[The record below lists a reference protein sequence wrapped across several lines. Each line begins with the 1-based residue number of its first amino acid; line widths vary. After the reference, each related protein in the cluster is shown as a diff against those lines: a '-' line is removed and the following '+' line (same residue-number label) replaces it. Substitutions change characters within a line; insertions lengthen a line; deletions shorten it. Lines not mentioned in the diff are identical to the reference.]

1 MFLSSIFHIK
11 YIAAKQPNCQIF
23 SLILFP
29 LKIFSLQP
37 MKSLKPR
44 KGVVMKITN
53 NNFRIN
59 KLYQQIRKPERLQKN
74 SVEKKSEAVI
84 LSADAGK
91 IAEAVKLVMQMD
103 DVRLERVQEL
113 QAKMKAGNYRV
124 DPEELAE
131 AMLSQDK

>member
-1 MFLSSIFHIK
+1 
-11 YIAAKQPNCQIF
+11 
-23 SLILFP
+23 
-29 LKIFSLQP
+29 
-37 MKSLKPR
+37 
-44 KGVVMKITN
+44 MKITN

-59 KLYQQIRKPERLQKN
+59 KLYQQIRKPESLQKN